1 MESNIKNIKQLIKS
15 KKEKYPNI
23 STVWLKYL
31 EKKIEF
37 LKADLNKAEKIFQ
50 DIENT
55 TNQDIPYNT
64 IALLYFLNKEAYHN
78 PNINGL

>member
-1 MESNIKNIKQLIKS
+1 MDVKIDKIRDLLEM

-23 STVWLKYL
+23 SDVWLKYK
-31 EKKIEF
+31 EKKIEY

-64 IALLYFLNKEAYHN
+64 IVLLYFLSQESL
-78 PNINGL
+78 P

>member
-1 MESNIKNIKQLIKS
+1 MDVKIDKIRDLLEMR
-15 KKEKYPNI
+15 KEKYPNI
-23 STVWLKYL
+23 SDVWFKYI

-64 IALLYFLNKEAYHN
+64 IVLLYFLSQESL
-78 PNINGL
+78 P

>member
-1 MESNIKNIKQLIKS
+1 MDSNIKNINQLIKS

-23 STVWLKYL
+23 SDVWLKYI

-64 IALLYFLNKEAYHN
+64 IVLLYFLSQESL
-78 PNINGL
+78 P

>member
-1 MESNIKNIKQLIKS
+1 MDVKIDKIRDLLEMR
-15 KKEKYPNI
+15 KEKYPNI
-23 STVWLKYL
+23 SDVWLKYI
-31 EKKIEF
+31 EKKIEL
-37 LKADLNKAEKIFQ
+37 LKEDLNKAENIFK

-78 PNINGL
+78 PYIN

>member
-1 MESNIKNIKQLIKS
+1 MDSNIKNINQLIKS

-23 STVWLKYL
+23 SDVWLKYI

-64 IALLYFLNKEAYHN
+64 IAFLYFLHQES
-78 PNINGL
+78 LQ

>member
-1 MESNIKNIKQLIKS
+1 MDVKIDKIRDLLEM

-23 STVWLKYL
+23 SDVWLKYI

-64 IALLYFLNKEAYHN
+64 IVLLYFLSQAYHN
-78 PNINGL
+78 PNVNRL

>member
-1 MESNIKNIKQLIKS
+1 MDVKIDKIRDLLEM

-23 STVWLKYL
+23 SDVWLKYI

-64 IALLYFLNKEAYHN
+64 IVLLYFLSQESL
-78 PNINGL
+78 P

>member
-1 MESNIKNIKQLIKS
+1 MDVKIEKIRDLLEM

-23 STVWLKYL
+23 SDVWLKYI

-64 IALLYFLNKEAYHN
+64 IALLYLLSQESL
-78 PNINGL
+78 P

>member
-1 MESNIKNIKQLIKS
+1 MDVKIDKIRDLLEM

-23 STVWLKYL
+23 SDVWLKYI

-64 IALLYFLNKEAYHN
+64 IAFLYFLQQER
-78 PNINGL
+78 

>member
-1 MESNIKNIKQLIKS
+1 MESNIKNIKQLINS

-23 STVWLKYL
+23 SDVWLKYI

-37 LKADLNKAEKIFQ
+37 LKADLNKAEKIFT

-55 TNQDIPYNT
+55 TNQDITYNT
-64 IALLYFLNKEAYHN
+64 IAFLYFLHQES
-78 PNINGL
+78 LQ